1 MFKNMKLGTR
11 LITIGTII
19 MLIPLL
25 VVSVISIR
33 KASTG
38 IEAIEREQMANR
50 SRAIAVSIDNVFKEE
65 KKISKEISIW
75 DAAVDA
81 AFAVSQKGTDNA
93 QTEIASL
100 NAKLSRVVKA
110 KGVGEDYQVIYA
122 AGPDGKAFAASH
134 PEYVGVSFADR
145 QYIKDALAGNVN
157 AGKVGLNKVTG
168 KPFVPIASPIYGS
181 EGTVIGALAVIVDA
195 DFVSGLIEGEKIGK
209 TGYAYVIDDT
219 GLIIAH
225 PVKDNIFKTNLVELD
240 GTREFAK
247 KMIAGQ
253 AGVDNYVFQGVAKT
267 CGYAPVKTTG
277 WSVGLT
283 LPDVEFLGPITEVR
297 NIVMI
302 VGVSFFVLAF
312 LIYLFFA
319 RSVTKPV
326 QKTVEFAQ
334 TVADGN
340 LTKQLDI
347 HQRDEIGVMSDAM
360 NRMSENL
367 KSIVTQIKDG
377 AEQIATS
384 SEELAATAQQIAEG
398 AQSQA
403 STLEETSASIEE
415 LTASVEQVSDHAQ
428 SQTAAVEQSTA
439 SMTQI
444 QKATDHVSETLTK
457 VSDIAQQSFEKSVQ
471 GAGTVGKAVEAINLI
486 SGGSEKI
493 AGIVNVIS
501 EIADQT
507 NLLAL
512 NASIEAA
519 RAGEHGRGF
528 AVVADEVSKLAD
540 RSASSTKEID
550 SLIKESVK
558 NVKSGVE
565 LAQASKVSMEEITKG
580 AQKSVEMINELAAA
594 MQQSIGAFKEAS
606 KAVGN
611 ISEMS
616 QSIGAATEEQTSNAK
631 QTSKAIESVNEITQQ
646 AASAAEEM
654 ASSTEELSSMA
665 QQLQGL
671 VAQFTVDEKSAETG
685 REAGRLLPHPK
696 TAGTAAARTG
706 AAGGGGKTPKSPVP
720 PEREI
725 TDITLKRDKAA

>member
-1 MFKNMKLGTR
+1 MKLGTR
-11 LITIGTII
+11 LITIGTVI

-33 KASTG
+33 KATTG
-38 IEAIEREQMANR
+38 IESIEREQMASR
-50 SRAIAVSIDNVFKEE
+50 SKGIATAIDNVFKEE
-65 KKISKEISIW
+65 MKISKEIAIW
-75 DAAVDA
+75 DSTEGAAR
-81 AFAVSQKGTDNA
+81 AVYLKGMDNA

-100 NAKLSRVVKA
+100 NAKLARVA
-110 KGVGEDYQVIYA
+110 KTKGLGEEYQVIYA
-122 AGPDGKAFAASH
+122 AGADGKTFAASH
-134 PEYVGVSFADR
+134 PEYLGVSFADR

-168 KPFVPIASPIYGS
+168 EPFVPIASPVLSS
-181 EGTVIGALAVIVDA
+181 EGKVIAALAVIVDA
-195 DFVSGLIEGEKIGK
+195 KFVSEIIGGEKIGK
-209 TGYAYVIDDT
+209 SGYAYVLDDT

-247 KMIAGQ
+247 KMIEGKS
-253 AGVDNYVFQGVAKT
+253 GVDNYVFQGVAKT

-283 LPDVEFLGPITEVR
+283 LPDVEFLGPVTEVR
-297 NIVMI
+297 NIVVI
-302 VGVSFFVLAF
+302 VGMSFFVLAF

-326 QKTVEFAQ
+326 QKTVDFAQ
-334 TVADGN
+334 TIADGD
-340 LTKQLDI
+340 LTTQLDI
-347 HQRDEIGVMSDAM
+347 HQRDEIGVLSDAM
-360 NRMSENL
+360 NRMSANL
-367 KSIVTQIKDG
+367 KSIVSQIKDG
-377 AEQIATS
+377 SEQIATS

-398 AQSQA
+398 AQNQA

-428 SQTAAVEQSTA
+428 SQTAAVDQSTA

-444 QKATDHVSETLTK
+444 QKATDHVSETLKK
-457 VSDIAQQSFEKSVQ
+457 VSDIAQQSYEKSVQ
-471 GAGTVGKAVEAINLI
+471 GAGTVGQAVEAINLI

-550 SLIKESVK
+550 ALIKDSVK
-558 NVKSGVE
+558 NVKGGVD
-565 LAQASKVSMEEITKG
+565 LAQASKVSMEDITKG
-580 AQKSVEMINELAAA
+580 AQQSVEMINELSAA

-671 VAQFTVDEKSAETG
+671 VAQFTVDEKSSDT
-685 REAGRLLPHPK
+685 GRLLPQPE
-696 TAGTAAARTG
+696 TAVKP
-706 AAGGGGKTPKSPVP
+706 AAGRGSKPSSPKPV
-720 PEREI
+720 EKEI
-725 TDITLKRDKAA
+725 TDITLKRDRAA